1 MIKLIHFTEARTV
14 QLSTVPQLN
23 GHNPISVTDK
33 GFVKIQH
40 SFMIKF
46 MNKLGSE
53 RSYINITKAL
63 HNKFT
68 VLSVYVREN

>member
-1 MIKLIHFTEARTV
+1 MT
-14 QLSTVPQLN
+14 QYSTSPEWTQSNLN
-23 GHNPISVTDK
+23 SHRRR
-33 GFVKIQH
+33 FVKIQH
-40 SFMIKF
+40 SFMIKV

-68 VLSVYVREN
+68 VKTVLGVYVREN